1 MALIK
6 GRVKQD
12 TLTPYL
18 QKLQENMQA
27 SKDGI
32 TQNASK
38 SIVEMIY
45 ELAPVW
51 EGISNPGSNHALS
64 ESALL
69 YKNWHFKSSNAQTIL
84 DIVVTG
90 KDNVVSF
97 EEFSNTGD
105 IYGPPDID
113 YAFYQETG
121 IHTEGMQT
129 PRERFFVKRATVM
142 EASNFFNSVEKQLQI
157 ILEGGTISKT
167 NSGKLF

>member
-18 QKLQENMQA
+18 QKLQENMSA

-38 SIVEMIY
+38 SIAEMIY

-51 EGISNPGSNHALS
+51 EGSSNPGSNHALS

-69 YKNWHFKSSNAQTIL
+69 YKNWHFKSSNAQTVL
-84 DIVVTG
+84 DIIVSG

-97 EEFSNTGD
+97 SEFREDGNR
-105 IYGPPDID
+105 YRPPEMD

-121 IHTEGMQT
+121 IHSEAMQT